1 MIFVVSLVSVLAA
14 VALHYWAL
22 VAIWKLVER
31 AFARRRRIVGV
42 AVFLAVLAHM
52 VEIELFALAWWVL
65 LAGGRVQLSLEQ
77 PASLDLAY
85 FSGAVFTTVGFGDV
99 YALGPGR
106 IFAAVE
112 AVVGLVL
119 VTWTASFTFL
129 VMQRSWDRRHG

>member
-22 VAIWKLVER
+22 VAIWKLVEF
-31 AFARRRRIVGV
+31 AFARRRRMAGV

-52 VEIELFALAWWVL
+52 AEIELFALAWQVL
-65 LAGGRVQLSLEQ
+65 VAKGMVQLSLEQ
-77 PASLDLAY
+77 PTFLDLAY

-99 YALGPGR
+99 YAVGPGR

-129 VMQRSWDRRHG
+129 LMQRTWERRHG